1 MDNITLGVLIILT
14 MAVLFLYL
22 DQFNIVDIAPKS
34 SGFNNPDGYPRHVI
48 IQRLE
53 NNKNVYKTD
62 YNDVII
68 DILLKKPRHEVD
80 IYFQKSA
87 EQYEGMRKRGQ
98 LSQDLLV
105 PPLDNQQEITRYRDF
120 KMMSINRA
128 PIAVSVPPPVQTV
141 PTSTPPVQTV
151 PRTQKTFSSW
161 GWGRR

>member
-1 MDNITLGVLIILT
+1 

-80 IYFQKSA
+80 RYFQKSA

-98 LSQDLLV
+98 LSQDLLL
-105 PPLDNQQEITRYRDF
+105 PPLDNENERRRYMNF
-120 KMMSINRA
+120 KMMSQNKA
-128 PIAVSVPPPVQTV
+128 PIAVSVSPPVQTPSV
-141 PTSTPPVQTV
+141 PTPVQTV
-151 PRTQKTFSSW
+151 QTRGNNFR
-161 GWGRR
+161 GLFGRR

>member
-1 MDNITLGVLIILT
+1 MDNITLTFLIILT
-14 MAVLFLYL
+14 MAVIFLYL

-48 IQRLE
+48 IQLLE
-53 NNKNVYKTD
+53 KNKNVYKTD

-68 DILLKKPRHEVD
+68 EILLNKPRREVD
-80 IYFQKSA
+80 RYFQRSA
-87 EQYEGMRKRGQ
+87 EQYEGMKIRGQ
-98 LSQDLLV
+98 LSQDLLL
-105 PPLDNQQEITRYRDF
+105 PPLDNENERRRYMNF